1 MYEMSSKLQRS
12 QENHHEI
19 RIKMKKNKNNLYLL
33 LIILKYTLSLD
44 KSIYILDPIVW
55 TIGPIQI
62 PFGHAV
68 S

>member
-1 MYEMSSKLQRS
+1 MSSKLQRS

-33 LIILKYTLSLD
+33 LVILKYTLSLD